1 MIRSGVSVKDST
13 IYVLGLPLCPD
24 CTKAIIQ
31 SGIKRVVVSPDP
43 YTHNTKWTIKWDEIS
58 RPMLSEVGIFQLR
71 L

>member
-43 YTHNTKWTIKWDEIS
+43 YTPQYPNG
-58 RPMLSEVGIFQLR
+58 LSSGMRSQDQCYQR
-71 L
+71 